1 MRNKGKIIKGL
12 LTDTIRERERERER
26 FCQESEYVLV
36 NLGRGISFSQEKGN
50 EKAVRLGSGSHAL
63 HTKMKT

>member
-12 LTDTIRERERERER
+12 LTDTIREREGER